1 MLLETIK
8 AASLAARKAKDAEQA
23 ALLTTLFAEAARIGK
38 DAGNRETTDEETVRV
53 VRKFIKGLDESL
65 AVLTQDE
72 ARNRALRERAVLEQF
87 LPKMVTGAELATV
100 VADIVSTLAERTPK
114 QMGIVMKSL
123 KDRLGGAYDGNEASV
138 LVKAALG

>member
-53 VRKFIKGLDESL
+53 VRKFLKGIDESL

-72 ARNRALRERAVLEQF
+72 ARARALRERAVLEQF
-87 LPKMVTGAELATV
+87 LPKLVTGAELSAV
-100 VADIVSTLAERTPK
+100 VSDIVATLPEKTPK
-114 QMGIVMKSL
+114 QMGLVMKAL
-123 KDRLGGAYDGNEASV
+123 RDRLGGAYDGNEAST
-138 LVKAALG
+138 LVKTALV